1 MRDYQFLVIT
11 DRDGDTTELRT
22 AQSDP
27 DILVIEGNDMLCLNE
42 NAVLLMANAMLS
54 WVRDRKFES

>member
-1 MRDYQFLVIT
+1 MRDQFLVIT

-22 AQSDP
+22 ARSNP
-27 DILVIEGNDMLCLNE
+27 DILIIEGSDMLCLDE

-54 WVRDRKFES
+54 WVRNRKLES